1 MATFSGRLYYRLLR
15 GAFRCILWPL
25 RRDCGRRRER
35 AIGSPGIPLHRV
47 EPMAPKKIIEADI
60 AQLVPDDVNFNKG
73 TQFGQS
79 LIEKSLRQFGAGR
92 SILLDKNNRI
102 IAGNKTVEN
111 AGQIGLEKV
120 LIVETTGEEIVAV
133 KRTDIDLDTRE
144 GRELALADNATGA
157 ANLAWDEAALTQASD
172 KWDIAP
178 DDWGVELESYGGE
191 GGQGEE
197 DTEEQLRRLKDDFVM
212 PPFSVLNTRTAEWQE
227 RRRAWLEIGIKSEEG
242 RDDDLTFAKDAQ
254 PPIYWDT
261 KNALREKL
269 GREPSA
275 DEVLAEM
282 EKQGIQAMTTTSIFD
297 PVLTELSYRWFNI
310 EGGRIL
316 DPFAGGSVRGIVA
329 AKLNMPY
336 VGNDLREKQVVAN
349 IENAKEVLGNMPA
362 DIAPRWT
369 VGDSTQLED
378 VLQKNGITGDFD
390 MVFSCPPYADLEVY
404 SNDPRDISNMDY
416 PQFLEAYKAA
426 IKQACARLKNNRFAV
441 FVVGDI
447 RDKKGIYRNFIGHT
461 IEAFTECGL
470 SYYNHL
476 ILVNQVTSL
485 AMRIRRQFNGGRKVG
500 KLHQN
505 VLVFCKGSVE
515 ETVDQFEEVQVTKA
529 VEQFNKTR
537 ANSGL
542 HDDVLVFYKG
552 DPKAIKEEFGELHAG
567 DDLPQ

>member
-1 MATFSGRLYYRLLR
+1 MT
-15 GAFRCILWPL
+15 
-25 RRDCGRRRER
+25 
-35 AIGSPGIPLHRV
+35 
-47 EPMAPKKIIEADI
+47 PKKIIEADI

-178 DDWGVELESYGGE
+178 DDWGVELEGYGGE

-242 RDDDLTFAKDAQ
+242 RDEDLTFAKSAQ
-254 PPIYWDT
+254 PPAFYDT
-261 KNALREKL
+261 KNALRETL
-269 GREPSA
+269 GREPST
-275 DEVLAEM
+275 DELLAEM
-282 EKQGIQAMTTTSIFD
+282 EKQGIQAMATTSIFD

-369 VGDSTQLED
+369 
-378 VLQKNGITGDFD
+378 K
-390 MVFSCPPYADLEVY
+390 
-404 SNDPRDISNMDY
+404 
-416 PQFLEAYKAA
+416 
-426 IKQACARLKNNRFAV
+426 
-441 FVVGDI
+441 
-447 RDKKGIYRNFIGHT
+447 
-461 IEAFTECGL
+461 
-470 SYYNHL
+470 
-476 ILVNQVTSL
+476 
-485 AMRIRRQFNGGRKVG
+485 RRWR
-500 KLHQN
+500 
-505 VLVFCKGSVE
+505 C
-515 ETVDQFEEVQVTKA
+515 
-529 VEQFNKTR
+529 
-537 ANSGL
+537 
-542 HDDVLVFYKG
+542 
-552 DPKAIKEEFGELHAG
+552 
-567 DDLPQ
+567 

>member
-1 MATFSGRLYYRLLR
+1 MT
-15 GAFRCILWPL
+15 
-25 RRDCGRRRER
+25 
-35 AIGSPGIPLHRV
+35 
-47 EPMAPKKIIEADI
+47 PKKIIEADI

-178 DDWGVELESYGGE
+178 DDWGVELEGYGGE

-242 RDDDLTFAKDAQ
+242 WDEDLTFAKSAQ
-254 PPIYWDT
+254 PPAFYDT
-261 KNALREKL
+261 KNALRETL
-269 GREPSA
+269 GREPST
-275 DEVLAEM
+275 DELLAEM
-282 EKQGIQAMTTTSIFD
+282 EKQGIQAMATTSIFD

-378 VLQKNGITGDFD
+378 VLQKNGVTGDFD

-485 AMRIRRQFNGGRKVG
+485 AIRVRKQMNTGRKIG

>member
-1 MATFSGRLYYRLLR
+1 MPS
-15 GAFRCILWPL
+15 
-25 RRDCGRRRER
+25 
-35 AIGSPGIPLHRV
+35 
-47 EPMAPKKIIEADI
+47 KKIIEADI
-60 AQLVPDDVNFNKG
+60 AQLVPDDANFNKG

-111 AGQIGLEKV
+111 AGQIGIEKV

-133 KRTDIDLDTRE
+133 KRTDIDLDTQE
-144 GRELALADNATGA
+144 GIELALADNATSA
-157 ANLAWDEAALTQASD
+157 ANLDWNEEALTQAAG
-172 KWDIAP
+172 KWDIVP
-178 DDWGVELESYGGE
+178 DDWGVELDSYRDE
-191 GGQGEE
+191 GGQRKEN
-197 DTEEQLRRLKDDFVM
+197 TEEQLRQLKDDFVM

-227 RRRAWLEIGIKSEEG
+227 RRRAWLGIGIKSEEG
-242 RDDDLTFAKDAQ
+242 RDENLTFAKSAQ
-254 PPIYWDT
+254 PPIFYDT
-261 KNALREKL
+261 KNALRETL
-269 GREPSA
+269 GREPST
-275 DEVLAEM
+275 DEVLKEM
-282 EKQGIQAMTTTSIFD
+282 EKQGIQALIGTSIFD
-297 PVLTELSYRWFNI
+297 PVLTEISYRWFNP

-336 VGNDLREKQVVAN
+336 VGNDLREKQVASN
-349 IENAKEVLGNMPA
+349 IENAKDVLGNIPP

-369 VGDSTQLED
+369 VGDSTHLED
-378 VLQKNGITGDFD
+378 VLQKNGVTGDFD

-426 IKQACARLKNNRFAV
+426 IRQACARLKNNRFAV
-441 FVVGDI
+441 FVVGDV

-476 ILVNQVTSL
+476 ILVNQVSSL
-485 AMRIRRQFNGGRKVG
+485 AMRIRRQFNGARKVG
-500 KLHQN
+500 KVHQS

-537 ANSGL
+537 ENSGL

-552 DPKAIKEEFGELHAG
+552 DPKAIKEEFGELHVG
-567 DDLPQ
+567 NDLPQ

>member
-1 MATFSGRLYYRLLR
+1 MDKEAYYNNAFLLFLRNANIYTVIDVMAQ
-15 GAFRCILWPL
+15 
-25 RRDCGRRRER
+25 
-35 AIGSPGIPLHRV
+35 
-47 EPMAPKKIIEADI
+47 KKIIEADI
-60 AQLVPDDVNFNKG
+60 AQLVPDDINFNKG

-242 RDDDLTFAKDAQ
+242 RDEDLTFAKSAQ
-254 PPIYWDT
+254 PPIFYDT
-261 KNALREKL
+261 KNTLRETL
-269 GREPSA
+269 GREPST

-282 EKQGIQAMTTTSIFD
+282 EKKGIQAMATTSIFD

-329 AKLNMPY
+329 AKLNMLY

-349 IENAKEVLGNMPA
+349 IENAKEVLGNIPA
-362 DIAPRWT
+362 EIAPRWT

>member
-1 MATFSGRLYYRLLR
+1 MT
-15 GAFRCILWPL
+15 
-25 RRDCGRRRER
+25 
-35 AIGSPGIPLHRV
+35 
-47 EPMAPKKIIEADI
+47 PKKIIEADI

-178 DDWGVELESYGGE
+178 DDWGVELEGYGGE

-349 IENAKEVLGNMPA
+349 IENAKEVLGNIPA
-362 DIAPRWT
+362 GIAPRWT

-378 VLQKNGITGDFD
+378 VLQKNGVTGDFD

-485 AMRIRRQFNGGRKVG
+485 AIRVRKQMNTGRKIG

-529 VEQFNKTR
+529 VEQFNKSR

>member
-1 MATFSGRLYYRLLR
+1 M
-15 GAFRCILWPL
+15 
-25 RRDCGRRRER
+25 
-35 AIGSPGIPLHRV
+35 
-47 EPMAPKKIIEADI
+47 
-60 AQLVPDDVNFNKG
+60 
-73 TQFGQS
+73 
-79 LIEKSLRQFGAGR
+79 IEKSLRQFGAGR

-178 DDWGVELESYGGE
+178 DDWGVELEGYGGE

-242 RDDDLTFAKDAQ
+242 RDEDLTFAKSAQ
-254 PPIYWDT
+254 PPIFYDT
-261 KNALREKL
+261 KNTLRETL
-269 GREPSA
+269 GREPST

-282 EKQGIQAMTTTSIFD
+282 EKKGIQAMATTSIFD

-349 IENAKEVLGNMPA
+349 IENAKEVLGNIPA
-362 DIAPRWT
+362 EIAPRWT

-378 VLQKNGITGDFD
+378 VLQKNGVTSDFD

-416 PQFLEAYKAA
+416 PQFLEAYKSA

-441 FVVGDI
+441 FVVGDV

-476 ILVNQVTSL
+476 ILVNQITSL

-500 KLHQN
+500 KVHQN

-515 ETVDQFEEVQVTKA
+515 ETVDQFEEVQVKKA

-537 ANSGL
+537 ENSGL

-552 DPKAIKEEFGELHAG
+552 DPKTIKEEFGELHAG

>member
-1 MATFSGRLYYRLLR
+1 MT
-15 GAFRCILWPL
+15 
-25 RRDCGRRRER
+25 
-35 AIGSPGIPLHRV
+35 
-47 EPMAPKKIIEADI
+47 PKKIIEADI

-178 DDWGVELESYGGE
+178 DDWGVELEGYGGE

-242 RDDDLTFAKDAQ
+242 RDEDLTFAKSAQ
-254 PPIYWDT
+254 PPAFYDT
-261 KNALREKL
+261 KNALRETL
-269 GREPSA
+269 GREPST

-282 EKQGIQAMTTTSIFD
+282 EKQGIQAMATTSIFD
-297 PVLTELSYRWFNI
+297 PVLTELSYRWFNT

-349 IENAKEVLGNMPA
+349 IENAKEVLGNIPVG
-362 DIAPRWT
+362 IAPRWT

-404 SNDPRDISNMDY
+404 SNDPRDISNVDY
-416 PQFLEAYKAA
+416 PQFLEAYKTA
-426 IKQACARLKNNRFAV
+426 IKQACTRLKNNRFAV

-476 ILVNQVTSL
+476 ILVNQITSL
-485 AMRIRRQFNGGRKVG
+485 AMRVRRQFNGGRKVG
-500 KLHQN
+500 KVHQN

>member
-1 MATFSGRLYYRLLR
+1 MT
-15 GAFRCILWPL
+15 
-25 RRDCGRRRER
+25 
-35 AIGSPGIPLHRV
+35 
-47 EPMAPKKIIEADI
+47 PKKIIEADI

-485 AMRIRRQFNGGRKVG
+485 AIRVRKQMNAGRKIG

-567 DDLPQ
+567 DNLPQ

>member
-1 MATFSGRLYYRLLR
+1 MT
-15 GAFRCILWPL
+15 
-25 RRDCGRRRER
+25 
-35 AIGSPGIPLHRV
+35 
-47 EPMAPKKIIEADI
+47 PKKIIEADI

-178 DDWGVELESYGGE
+178 DDWGVELEGYGGE

-197 DTEEQLRRLKDDFVM
+197 DTEEQLRRLKADFVM

-242 RDDDLTFAKDAQ
+242 RDEDLTFAKSAQ
-254 PPIYWDT
+254 PPAFYDT
-261 KNALREKL
+261 KNALRETL
-269 GREPSA
+269 GREPST
-275 DEVLAEM
+275 DELLAEM
-282 EKQGIQAMTTTSIFD
+282 EKQGIQAMATTSIFD

-378 VLQKNGITGDFD
+378 VLQKNGVTGDFD

-485 AMRIRRQFNGGRKVG
+485 AIRVRKQMNTGRKIG

>member
-1 MATFSGRLYYRLLR
+1 
-15 GAFRCILWPL
+15 
-25 RRDCGRRRER
+25 
-35 AIGSPGIPLHRV
+35 
-47 EPMAPKKIIEADI
+47 MAPKKIIEADI
-60 AQLVPDDVNFNKG
+60 TQLVPDNVNFNKG
-73 TQFGQS
+73 TQYGQS
-79 LIEKSLRQFGAGR
+79 LIEKSLRQYGAGR

-111 AGQIGLEKV
+111 AGQIGLDKV

-157 ANLAWDEAALTQASD
+157 ANLDWDEEALTQASD
-172 KWDIAP
+172 QWGVTPK
-178 DDWGVELESYGGE
+178 DWGVEVE
-191 GGQGEE
+191 GLDGTGSQGEDTPE
-197 DTEEQLRRLKDDFVM
+197 DQLRRLKDDFVL

-242 RDDDLTFAKDAQ
+242 RDEDLTFAKTAQ
-254 PPIYWDT
+254 PPILYDT
-261 KNALREKL
+261 KNALRETL
-269 GREPSA
+269 GREPSTE
-275 DEVLAEM
+275 EVLAEM
-282 EKQGIQAMTTTSIFD
+282 ERTGLQAMTTTSIFD

-316 DPFAGGSVRGIVA
+316 DPYAGGSVRGIVA

-336 VGNDLREKQVVAN
+336 VGNDLRESQVIAN
-349 IENAKEVLGNMPA
+349 IENAKEVLGPTPA
-362 DIAPRWT
+362 ALPRWT
-369 VGDSTQLED
+369 VGDSAQLED
-378 VLQKNGITGDFD
+378 VLSKNGVTGDFD
-390 MVFSCPPYADLEVY
+390 MIFSCPPYADLEVY

-416 PQFLEAYKAA
+416 PQFLEAYKTA

-461 IEAFTECGL
+461 IEAFTDCGL

-485 AMRIRRQFNGGRKVG
+485 AIRVRRQMNAGRKIG
-500 KLHQN
+500 KVHQN

-515 ETVDQFEEVQVTKA
+515 ETVDNFETIQVEKA

-537 ANSGL
+537 ENSGL

-552 DPKAIKEEFGELHAG
+552 DPKTIKDEFGELHAG

>member
-1 MATFSGRLYYRLLR
+1 MDKEAYYNNAFLLFLRNANIYTVIDVMAQ
-15 GAFRCILWPL
+15 
-25 RRDCGRRRER
+25 
-35 AIGSPGIPLHRV
+35 
-47 EPMAPKKIIEADI
+47 KKIIEADI

-178 DDWGVELESYGGE
+178 DDWGVELEGYGGE
-191 GGQGEE
+191 GSQGEE
-197 DTEEQLRRLKDDFVM
+197 DTEDQLRRLKDDFVM

-261 KNALREKL
+261 KNALRETL

-282 EKQGIQAMTTTSIFD
+282 EKQGIQAMATTSIFD

-378 VLQKNGITGDFD
+378 VLQKNGVTGDFD

-485 AMRIRRQFNGGRKVG
+485 AIRVRKQMNAGRKIG